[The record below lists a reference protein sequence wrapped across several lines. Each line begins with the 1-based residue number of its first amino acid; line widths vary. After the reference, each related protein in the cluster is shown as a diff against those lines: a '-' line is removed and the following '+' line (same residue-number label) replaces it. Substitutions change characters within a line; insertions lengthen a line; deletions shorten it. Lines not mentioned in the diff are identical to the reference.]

1 MGLILDTII
10 YASFLFEPYRLKDE
24 TVEFISTEKE
34 LYITFPTVW
43 EMSNHIVK
51 GIYNIENDTI
61 EDFIKASNKVHNIKI
76 LPLSWKAFNW
86 ITATPIIEAH
96 GKPHKDSFDR
106 LIIAHAIVNNLPI
119 LSKDRSFRF
128 YAPLGLNFIAVE

>member
-1 MGLILDTII
+1 MGLILDTIT
-10 YASFLFEPYRLKDE
+10 YAHYIFEPYKLKEE
-24 TVEFISTEKE
+24 TRQFIREQKE

-51 GIYNIENDTI
+51 GIYNIGTI
-61 EDFIKASNKVHNIKI
+61 DFDHFIKETNQGHNIKI

-128 YAPLGLNFIAVE
+128 YTPLGLNFIAVE